1 MEADKKMTLRPQT
14 PCCSGWARNVG
25 SVQIS
30 QSCSICRNDESMAE
44 RNTCKH
50 VYRQIQYSRM
60 KQRIRSQFGAQPK
73 QKVNIFDYKVDGCM
87 RQQGQKKIKL
97 KKVCSATNFVA
108 KLG

>member
-50 VYRQIQYSRM
+50 VYRYRNRYS
-60 KQRIRSQFGAQPK
+60 I
-73 QKVNIFDYKVDGCM
+73 
-87 RQQGQKKIKL
+87 
-97 KKVCSATNFVA
+97 VA
-108 KLG
+108 